1 MKRLII
7 LILFCFSTVGI
18 CAKTNL
24 YIPTQQQIL
33 TELSQRSGLPIDNL
47 QDLLADCDADQQ
59 SMYFCAYS
67 DQVVA
72 DLKLQHT
79 LSLKQQQLPQCQ
91 TKLLDQVESWENK
104 RDQSCAQSAA
114 KEWGD
119 GSMKPTAELVCS
131 VAETNR
137 FNKQLE
143 KENDCNLNT

>member
-1 MKRLII
+1 MKSKLTALLLYAITI
-7 LILFCFSTVGI
+7 TAL
-18 CAKTNL
+18 AKAGAYT
-24 YIPTQQQIL
+24 PTQQQIL

-59 SMYFCAYS
+59 SMYFCTYS

-79 LSLKQQQLPQCQ
+79 LSLKQQQLPHCQ
-91 TKLLDQVESWENK
+91 TELLDQVESWENK

-119 GSMKPTAELVCS
+119 GSMKPTAELICS
-131 VAETNR
+131 VSATNH
-137 FNKQLE
+137 FNEQL
-143 KENDCNLNT
+143 KRIDSCDFTI

>member
-1 MKRLII
+1 MKSKLTALLLYAITI
-7 LILFCFSTVGI
+7 TAL
-18 CAKTNL
+18 AKAGA

-33 TELSQRSGLPIDNL
+33 AELSQRSGLSIDNL
-47 QDLLADCDADQQ
+47 QNLLADCDADQQ

-67 DQVVA
+67 DEVVA

-79 LSLKQQQLPQCQ
+79 LSLKQQQLPHCQ

-104 RDQSCAQSAA
+104 RDSSCAQSAA

-131 VAETNR
+131 TAETNR
-137 FNKQLE
+137 FEKQLE
-143 KENDCNLNT
+143 KMANCPRG